1 MSHSLKSKLTVPQSL
16 QKLLSVALIV
26 LVSSVSTQLSAD
38 SNFLEDAS
46 KIFTQLEVVKP
57 KIQNDLIDRERSRVR
72 EQQPPVKIRFSL
84 DQAVS
89 RARSQSGG
97 RVIKAQTTW
106 RNGRPMHIIRIL
118 SDDKRVK
125 TYRYDGVSGRRL

>member
-1 MSHSLKSKLTVPQSL
+1 MSHSLKSKLKVSQSL
-16 QKLLSVALIV
+16 QKFLSVVLLV

-38 SNFLEDAS
+38 YNFIEDAS
-46 KIFTQLEVVKP
+46 KIFSQLEVDKP
-57 KIQNDLIDRERSRVR
+57 NIQNDLIDRERSRVR